1 MPDKQSKNLVFLS
14 LGSNMGDR
22 LAWLE
27 MAIVQ
32 LKQLPQT
39 SWIAVSTVYE
49 TSFVGHPAFPQANY
63 LNLACELQT
72 TLAPQ
77 QLLAH
82 LLMIEQT
89 CHRQRTIGKR
99 DEPRTLDI
107 DLIAYGDLVLSMPLL
122 TLPHPRL
129 HERLFVL
136 TPLLEL
142 PSASRWIHPILGNK
156 LSTLEQLI
164 TNTETE
170 QSLTP
175 YTEKVL
181 SL

>member
-1 MPDKQSKNLVFLS
+1 MPDKPPQTVVFLS
-14 LGSNMGDR
+14 LGSNIGDR

-27 MAIVQ
+27 MAIAEI
-32 LKQLPQT
+32 KQLPQT
-39 SWIAVSTVYE
+39 NWVAVSTVYE
-49 TSFVGHPAFPQANY
+49 TSFVGDVAFPQANY

-89 CHRQRTIGKR
+89 CHRQRTVGKR

-107 DLIAYGDLVLSMPLL
+107 DLIAYGEMVLSMPLL

-129 HERLFVL
+129 QERLFVL

-142 PSASRWIHPILGNK
+142 PSASRWVHPILGKK
-156 LSTLEQLI
+156 LSNLKQMVTSSEAQQI
-164 TNTETE
+164 I
-170 QSLTP
+170 TP
-175 YTEKVL
+175 YAEKQL
-181 SL
+181 SV

>member
-1 MPDKQSKNLVFLS
+1 MPDKPSQTVVFLS
-14 LGSNMGDR
+14 LGSNIGDR

-27 MAIVQ
+27 MAMLQ

-39 SWIAVSTVYE
+39 NWIAVSTVYE
-49 TSFVGHPAFPQANY
+49 TSFVGDPAFPQTNY

-107 DLIAYGDLVLSMPLL
+107 DLIAYGDTVLSMPLL

-129 HERLFVL
+129 QERLFVL

-142 PSASRWIHPILGNK
+142 PSASQWVHPILGKK

-164 TNTETE
+164 SNTQTE
-170 QSLTP
+170 QSVTP
-175 YTEKVL
+175 YTEK
-181 SL
+181 